1 MLFFAYFISEIILQA
16 FSLPYNRSKLKFS
29 ITHSPEKSAF
39 RFSKDAD
46 LDFFKQRIEKQPK
59 LFSIL
64 AYNND
69 DLIGFKVGY
78 PYDETTFYSWIGGVL
93 PNHQQ
98 QGIAKH
104 MAKLQEKYARSE
116 GFTKLRTKSMNQ
128 YKTMMILNLK
138 NGFDITKVYTNAK
151 GQTKIVFEK
160 LL

>member
-1 MLFFAYFISEIILQA
+1 MRNGMVNNDINYITLFGLPDNITYQDIANLYTEIFNDAY
-16 FSLPYNRSKLKFS
+16 
-29 ITHSPEKSAF
+29 
-39 RFSKDAD
+39 
-46 LDFFKQRIEKQPK
+46 LDFFKQRIEQQPE

-104 MAKLQEKYARSE
+104 MAYLQEEYARSE

-138 NGFDITKVYTNAK
+138 NGFDITKVYTNTK
-151 GQTKIVFEK
+151 GQTKIVFKK